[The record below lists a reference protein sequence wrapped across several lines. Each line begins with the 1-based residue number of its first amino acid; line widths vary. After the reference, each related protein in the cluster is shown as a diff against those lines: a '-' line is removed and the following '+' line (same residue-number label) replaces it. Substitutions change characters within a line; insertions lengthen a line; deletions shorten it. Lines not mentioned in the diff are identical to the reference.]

1 MVSLCALPL
10 NAHQFMQTAAVS
22 YVGVLRRKVL
32 GRRASTK
39 AYARAAR
46 ALERESKFCALFQ
59 ERPPAVG
66 VVIVRGPKRPEL
78 HVHGS
83 GDCLLGL
90 LLQLEVCVDSV
101 ASAVAAAEAGATR
114 LELCAGLALGGVTP
128 TIGTFVAVRQRCP
141 ALPVMV
147 LVRPRAGDFC
157 FSPEEVEAME
167 TDIRLFRQHGASG
180 FVLGA
185 LTSRCW
191 TRCRHDFP
199 QGVRRGPGSRSSPGA
214 GGGAGLPTPADQWP
228 GSQCGA
234 GHGADWPAREA
245 GCRQDTADARRGSE
259 RVECGAAVAS
269 HASARRSRLCQQA
282 CPAARRSRVLWRA
295 SHL

>member
-83 GDCLLGL
+83 G
-90 LLQLEVCVDSV
+90 
-101 ASAVAAAEAGATR
+101 
-114 LELCAGLALGGVTP
+114 
-128 TIGTFVAVRQRCP
+128 GTFVAVRQRCP

-185 LTSRCW
+185 LTRDGDVDVP
-191 TRCRHDFP
+191 TCRRLLAAAGPDADTTFHRAFDVARAPEAALERVVELGFRRLLTSGQAASVE
-199 QGVRRGPGSRSSPGA
+199 QGMELIGRLERQAAGRIQLMP
-214 GGGAGLPTPADQWP
+214 GGGVSESNVARLLQVTQVRAVHASASKPVPLP
-228 GSQCGA
+228 
-234 GHGADWPAREA
+234 
-245 GCRQDTADARRGSE
+245 DAAVSFGEHRICSSE
-259 RVECGAAVAS
+259 RVRALLSIIRA
-269 HASARRSRLCQQA
+269 QQ
-282 CPAARRSRVLWRA
+282 PL
-295 SHL
+295 